1 MGPRRGPWARDGP
14 GTALR
19 SPIRGSAWRW
29 GTSVSAIRTTGAAS
43 IRAWRCGSPAS
54 ARARRSP
61 RPSRRAWNGR
71 RSRRTEGRRFITLAI
86 LLIALVVI
94 LIGAETFTNALEHL
108 GERLKISE
116 GVTGSIF
123 AAVGTA
129 LPETM
134 VPVVAI
140 LSTAGTQQVRE
151 EVGVGAILGAP
162 LMLSTLALFLMAAFA
177 AHKRGWGG
185 HFHPE
190 RGGIQRDLL
199 WFLIAFALGAVAIL
213 VPHEFGGVR
222 ALIALSLVV
231 IYFVYLMLTIRASTK
246 LVADGHATE
255 ADNPLYLVR
264 LFGGLGLR
272 EGMGVI
278 VLQLAIG
285 LGLIIGGAHGFVHG
299 VEQLSVILGV
309 SALVLSL
316 LIIPVAT
323 ELPEKINSILWIRR
337 DCDTLAF
344 GNVTGAMMFQGSLL
358 PALGILLTPWE
369 LRQDVVAGMILTLVA
384 SAYLLFML
392 RRGELKPWHL
402 LFNGFCYLA
411 FFIIVVS

>member
-1 MGPRRGPWARDGP
+1 M
-14 GTALR
+14 T
-19 SPIRGSAWRW
+19 
-29 GTSVSAIRTTGAAS
+29 
-43 IRAWRCGSPAS
+43 
-54 ARARRSP
+54 
-61 RPSRRAWNGR
+61 
-71 RSRRTEGRRFITLAI
+71 ITI
-86 LLIALVVI
+86 LLIALVII
-94 LIGAETFTNALEHL
+94 LVGAETFTNALEHL
-108 GERLKISE
+108 GARLKISE
-116 GVTGSIF
+116 GVTGSVF

-151 EVGVGAILGAP
+151 EVSVGAILGAP
-162 LMLSTLALFLMAAFA
+162 LMLSTLTLFLMAVFA

-185 HFHPE
+185 PFHPE
-190 RGGIQRDLL
+190 RSGVQRDLL

-213 VPHEFGGVR
+213 APHEFGGVR

-231 IYFVYLMLTIRASTK
+231 IYFVYLMLTIRASSK

-255 ADNPLYLVR
+255 ADSPLYLVR
-264 LFGGLGLR
+264 LFGRLGLR
-272 EGMGVI
+272 EGMAVI
-278 VLQLAIG
+278 VLQLGLG

-299 VEQLSVILGV
+299 VEQLSVTLGV

-337 DCDTLAF
+337 GRDTLAF

-384 SAYLLFML
+384 SAYLLLML

-402 LFNGFCYLA
+402 LFNGVCY
-411 FFIIVVS
+411 FTYFIIIVS